1 MLANGCKSIPL
12 EFEGKGGDSQEIGT
26 SGLGRFSLRNQH
38 HTKQIPPHM
47 KTLGICWIVYGIF
60 RLAMGVAAVLL
71 APTAT
76 VMFGALLTR
85 VADPFTWMDLFHVV
99 YACCAALSFVCGA
112 LGILGGFS
120 LLRGPAAGRGLLL
133 AASFLSLSDLPV
145 GIAIGAYTLIIL
157 LRVPVTQQQGQPA
170 IRQDV
175 S

>member
-1 MLANGCKSIPL
+1 
-12 EFEGKGGDSQEIGT
+12 
-26 SGLGRFSLRNQH
+26 
-38 HTKQIPPHM
+38 M

-85 VADPFTWMDLFHVV
+85 VADPFTWMDLFHAL
-99 YACCAALSFVCGA
+99 YACCAALAFICGL
-112 LGILGGFS
+112 LGILGGFA
-120 LLRGPAAGRGLLL
+120 LLRGPASGRGLLL

-145 GIAIGAYTLIIL
+145 GIAISVYTLVVL
-157 LRVPVTQQQGQPA
+157 LRGPVAPVNQERSQAA
-170 IRQDV
+170 IRQDI